1 MVDRNHLDCLIII
14 FEGRANDSKS
24 KGAQGLSEAKSAF
37 QVPVEPLATSHA
49 PVITTKASESYSATR
64 SVTLEGPAFSKEADP
79 ILSAGTSKPLPKV
92 GLSGRFRDLLDR
104 KKSSSLIWQKI
115 KTTKSKSLA
124 ILQSFKTKLRRFRDS
139 SLRRF
144 SPATRNPFPP
154 PESMKGV
161 EGEAKIITG
170 TEDLTPNIEQENNLT
185 SEKEKN
191 LGLKTETADVP
202 PSSWW
207 DLINVPTNG
216 FYSFVDT
223 VKSRLP
229 QSLQYSSPAPE
240 PNIAAKVIKPSTDN
254 ALEVATQTHG
264 LPMTQS
270 GDQPKNLA
278 SANEKNFVRQGEQ
291 SDAPR
296 LSWYHNAI
304 GFPRNAYRSL
314 VDKVKPPSPH
324 GHMPD
329 PSASKAA
336 STASELASHSQQIK
350 QKSSVVKNGDPVK
363 QTEPDKEPALTSE
376 VKGMYLPIQIYFENL
391 GQISRILTDPLPP
404 ANTPSKLWI
413 YEIEQLARVQLK
425 GLVNEIVNPMVSK
438 YLTLEKTG
446 RMVDRWLD
454 KKSAVVRW
462 TARWVPHKYYH
473 NFIREKIAPTFVRGF
488 ASLISKL
495 ILKYSPENVFEIL
508 ERNSAEFMAT
518 VNKAHADHPSQN
530 HDEIHPL
537 W

>member
-1 MVDRNHLDCLIII
+1 MDMALIWWIGIIWIVSSSFSRAAPMTRNR
-14 FEGRANDSKS
+14 RALR
-24 KGAQGLSEAKSAF
+24 GLSEAKSAF

-104 KKSSSLIWQKI
+104 KK
-115 KTTKSKSLA
+115 
-124 ILQSFKTKLRRFRDS
+124 FRKEKVVNFIPS
-139 SLRRF
+139 AA
-144 SPATRNPFPP
+144 PATRNPFPP

-425 GLVNEIVNPMVSK
+425 GLVNELVNPMVSK
-438 YLTLEKTG
+438 YLTPEKTG
-446 RMVDRWLD
+446 RMVDRWLN
-454 KKSAVVRW
+454 KKNVAFNLSVNLEIFSRKCVRNPG
-462 TARWVPHKYYH
+462 T
-473 NFIREKIAPTFVRGF
+473 
-488 ASLISKL
+488 
-495 ILKYSPENVFEIL
+495 
-508 ERNSAEFMAT
+508 EFC
-518 VNKAHADHPSQN
+518 
-530 HDEIHPL
+530 
-537 W
+537 

>member
-1 MVDRNHLDCLIII
+1 MDMALIWWIGIIWIVSSSFSRAAPMTRNR
-14 FEGRANDSKS
+14 RALR
-24 KGAQGLSEAKSAF
+24 GLSEAKSAF

-104 KKSSSLIWQKI
+104 KKSSSSIWQKI
-115 KTTKSKSLA
+115 KTTKSKSLT
-124 ILQSFKTKLRRFRDS
+124 ILRSFKTRLRRLRDS

-376 VKGMYLPIQIYFENL
+376 VK
-391 GQISRILTDPLPP
+391 
-404 ANTPSKLWI
+404 
-413 YEIEQLARVQLK
+413 EQLARVQLT

-446 RMVDRWLD
+446 RMVDRWLN
-454 KKSAVVRW
+454 KKNVAVRW

-508 ERNSAEFMAT
+508 ERNSVEFMAT
-518 VNKAHADHPSQN
+518 VNKAHADHPS
-530 HDEIHPL
+530 PKP
-537 W
+537 

>member
-1 MVDRNHLDCLIII
+1 MDMALIWCQS
-14 FEGRANDSKS
+14 N
-24 KGAQGLSEAKSAF
+24 LSPQAIPSDHD
-37 QVPVEPLATSHA
+37 Q
-49 PVITTKASESYSATR
+49 ASESYSATR

-115 KTTKSKSLA
+115 KTTKSKSLT

-191 LGLKTETADVP
+191 LGLKTETADGWYMCLRLLGGPDKRPNKRFLFVRRHREITSASESP
-202 PSSWW
+202 V
-207 DLINVPTNG
+207 LIPG
-216 FYSFVDT
+216 A
-223 VKSRLP
+223 K
-229 QSLQYSSPAPE
+229 

-278 SANEKNFVRQGEQ
+278 SANEKNFPH
-291 SDAPR
+291 DC
-296 LSWYHNAI
+296 LYHNAI

-314 VDKVKPPSPH
+314 
-324 GHMPD
+324 PD

-363 QTEPDKEPALTSE
+363 QTEPDK
-376 VKGMYLPIQIYFENL
+376 
-391 GQISRILTDPLPP
+391 SRL
-404 ANTPSKLWI
+404 
-413 YEIEQLARVQLK
+413 
-425 GLVNEIVNPMVSK
+425 
-438 YLTLEKTG
+438 
-446 RMVDRWLD
+446 
-454 KKSAVVRW
+454 
-462 TARWVPHKYYH
+462 
-473 NFIREKIAPTFVRGF
+473 
-488 ASLISKL
+488 
-495 ILKYSPENVFEIL
+495 
-508 ERNSAEFMAT
+508 
-518 VNKAHADHPSQN
+518 
-530 HDEIHPL
+530 
-537 W
+537 